1 MKSRFHVAVKNNIIH
16 MNYLSVENITK
27 SFGERVLFESI
38 SFGLAQGEKVALVG
52 INGSG
57 KSTLLKILMG
67 EETPDSGDLSF
78 RNDIK
83 VGFLSQNPQFQTGQN
98 AMQAIFSSDHES
110 LNIIK
115 EYEHLAENP
124 EMNDKEQ
131 KRFQELMEKMEAHQ
145 LWDYESQVQQILGQ
159 LGINDIKQSVEN
171 MSGGQKKRVALAA
184 QLIVKPDVL
193 ILDEPTN
200 HLDID
205 IIEWLENY
213 LATQNMT
220 LLMVTHDRY
229 FLDRVCNGILEI
241 DRQQIFKYKGN
252 YEEFLVKKEERES
265 VEQLEV
271 DKARNLMKKEQ
282 EWMRRMPKARG
293 TKAKYRVDAFQDLK
307 EKATKNLKKDKVE
320 LEVSQKRMGGKI
332 LELKSISKGFDDKK
346 LFENFSYTF
355 KKGDRIGIVGQNGTG
370 KSTFLNIVTGK
381 FKSDSGEL
389 DLGVNTEFGY
399 YKQQEIHFDDNKKV
413 IEVVLEIAE
422 HFTLPDG
429 GEITASQFL
438 NKFLFPPKQ
447 QHDFVRKL
455 SGGEKRRLQ
464 LLLVLIKNPN
474 FLILDEPTNDL
485 DLQTLSILE
494 DFLNRFQGC
503 LIIVSHDRY
512 FMDNLTEQLFL
523 FEGDNQIRIFNG
535 NYTDYRLTKDENP
548 KDKPGKSN
556 ESPAKEKPKTEEKQK
571 LSYKEK
577 RELES
582 IDSEIPKLN
591 KLKKELENK
600 LANGE
605 GNTED
610 FSKWGKELNT
620 INQNLEE
627 LEMRWLEL
635 SELEA

>member
-1 MKSRFHVAVKNNIIH
+1 

-27 SFGERVLFESI
+27 SFGERVLFENI

-57 KSTLLKILMG
+57 KSTLLKILMR
-67 EETPDSGDLSF
+67 EETPDTGNLSF

-83 VGFLSQNPQFQTGQN
+83 VGFLSQNPQFQSGQN

-115 EYEHLAENP
+115 EYEKLAQNP
-124 EMNDKEQ
+124 DMNAKEQ
-131 KRFQELMEKMEAHQ
+131 NRFQELMEKMEAHQ

-265 VEQLEV
+265 IEQLEV
-271 DKARNLMKKEQ
+271 DKAKNLMKKEQ

-307 EKATKNLKKDKVE
+307 DKASKNLKKDQVE

-332 LELKSISKGFDDKK
+332 LELKNISKKFDNKS

-381 FKSDSGEL
+381 IKADSGEL

-399 YKQQEIHFDDNKKV
+399 YKQQEIQFDDNKKV
-413 IEVVLEIAE
+413 IDVVLEIAE
-422 HFTLPDG
+422 HFKLPDG
-429 GEITASQFL
+429 NEITAAQFL

-447 QHDFVRKL
+447 QHDFVHKL

-494 DFLNRFQGC
+494 DFLDRFQGC

-523 FEGDNQIRIFNG
+523 FEGDNQIKIFNG
-535 NYTDYRLTKDENP
+535 NYTDYRSTKDEIP
-548 KDKPGKSN
+548 KSKPVKIK
-556 ESPAKEKPKTEEKQK
+556 ESSTKEKSKSEEKQK

-582 IDSEIPKLN
+582 IDNEIPKLN
-591 KLKKELENK
+591 KQKEELETK
-600 LANGE
+600 LADGK
-605 GNTED
+605 GNADD
-610 FSKWGKELNT
+610 FTKWGKELSSLNEK
-620 INQNLEE
+620 LEE

-635 SELEA
+635 SELEL

>member
-1 MKSRFHVAVKNNIIH
+1 

-27 SFGERVLFESI
+27 SFGERVLFENI

-57 KSTLLKILMG
+57 KSTLLKILMR
-67 EETPDSGDLSF
+67 EETPDSGNLSF
-78 RNDIK
+78 RNNIK
-83 VGFLSQNPQFQTGQN
+83 VGFLSQNPQFQSGQN

-115 EYEHLAENP
+115 EYERLAENP
-124 EMNDKEQ
+124 DMNAKEQ
-131 KRFQELMEKMEAHQ
+131 NRFQELMEKMEAHQ

-265 VEQLEV
+265 IEQLEV
-271 DKARNLMKKEQ
+271 DKAKNLMKKEQ

-307 EKATKNLKKDKVE
+307 DKATKNLKKDQVE

-332 LELKSISKGFDDKK
+332 LELKKISKKFDDKK
-346 LFENFSYTF
+346 LFDNFSYTF

-370 KSTFLNIVTGK
+370 KSTFLNILTGK
-381 FKSDSGEL
+381 IKADSGEL

-399 YKQQEIHFDDNKKV
+399 YKQQEIQFDDNKKV
-413 IEVVLEIAE
+413 IDVVLEIAE
-422 HFTLPDG
+422 HFKLPDG
-429 GEITASQFL
+429 NEITAAQFL

-447 QHDFVRKL
+447 QYDFVHKL

-494 DFLNRFQGC
+494 DFLDRFQGC

-512 FMDNLTEQLFL
+512 FMDTLTEQLFL
-523 FEGDNQIRIFNG
+523 FEGDNQIKIFNG
-535 NYTDYRLTKDENP
+535 NYTEYRLIKDEAPNN
-548 KDKPGKSN
+548 KSDKVK
-556 ESPAKEKPKTEEKQK
+556 ESPNKEKPKTEEKQK

-582 IDSEIPKLN
+582 IDSEIPKLT
-591 KLKKELENK
+591 KQKKELEAK
-600 LANGE
+600 LATGE
-605 GNTED
+605 GDAED
-610 FSKWGKELNT
+610 FTNWGKELNT
-620 INQNLEE
+620 INEKLEE

-635 SELEA
+635 SELES

>member
-1 MKSRFHVAVKNNIIH
+1 

-27 SFGERVLFESI
+27 SFGERVLFENI

-67 EETPDSGDLSF
+67 EETPDSGNLSF

-83 VGFLSQNPQFQTGQN
+83 VGFLSQNPQFQSGQN
-98 AMQAIFSSDHES
+98 AMQAIFSTDHES

-115 EYEHLAENP
+115 EYEQLAENP
-124 EMNDKEQ
+124 EMNAKEQ
-131 KRFQELMEKMEAHQ
+131 NSFQELMEKMEAHQ

-184 QLIVKPDVL
+184 QLIVKPEVL

-200 HLDID
+200 HLDIN

-241 DRQQIFKYKGN
+241 DRKQIFKYKGN
-252 YEEFLVKKEERES
+252 YEEFLIKKEERES
-265 VEQLEV
+265 IEQLEV
-271 DKARNLMKKEQ
+271 DKAKNLMKKEQ

-307 EKATKNLKKDKVE
+307 EKASKNLKKDQVE

-332 LELKSISKGFDDKK
+332 LELKNISKGFDDKK

-381 FKSDSGEL
+381 IKADSGEL

-399 YKQQEIHFDDNKKV
+399 YKQQEIQFDDNKKV
-413 IEVVLEIAE
+413 IDVVLEIAE
-422 HFTLPDG
+422 HFKLPDG
-429 GEITASQFL
+429 NEITAAQFL

-447 QHDFVRKL
+447 QYDFVHKL

-494 DFLNRFQGC
+494 DFLDRFQGC

-523 FEGDNQIRIFNG
+523 FEGDNQIKIFNG
-535 NYTDYRLTKDENP
+535 NYTDYRSTKDENQKSKP
-548 KDKPGKSN
+548 EKIKESPIRDKPK
-556 ESPAKEKPKTEEKQK
+556 AEEKQK

-582 IDSEIPKLN
+582 IDNEIPKLN
-591 KLKKELENK
+591 KQKEELETK
-600 LANGE
+600 LASGE
-605 GNTED
+605 GNAED
-610 FSKWGKELNT
+610 FTNWGKELNS
-620 INQNLEE
+620 INEKLEE

-635 SELEA
+635 SELES

>member
-1 MKSRFHVAVKNNIIH
+1 

-27 SFGERVLFESI
+27 SFGERVLFENI

-57 KSTLLKILMG
+57 KSTLLKILMS

-78 RNDIK
+78 RNEIK
-83 VGFLSQNPQFQTGQN
+83 VGFLSQNPQFQSGQN

-124 EMNDKEQ
+124 DMDEKQQN
-131 KRFQELMEKMEAHQ
+131 RFQELMEKMEAHQ

-184 QLIVKPDVL
+184 QLIVKPEVL

-200 HLDID
+200 HLDIN
-205 IIEWLENY
+205 IIEWLESY

-252 YEEFLVKKEERES
+252 YEEFLLKKEEREAN
-265 VEQLEV
+265 EQLEV

-307 EKATKNLKKDKVE
+307 EKATKNLKKEQVE
-320 LEVSQKRMGGKI
+320 LAVSQKRIGGKI
-332 LELKSISKGFDDKK
+332 LELKKISKEFEEKK

-370 KSTFLNIVTGK
+370 KSTFLNIITQK
-381 FKSDSGEL
+381 LNPDSGEL
-389 DLGVNTEFGY
+389 DLGINTQFGY
-399 YKQQEIHFDDNKKV
+399 YKQQEIQFDGSKKV
-413 IEVVLEIAE
+413 IDVVLEIAE

-429 GEITASQFL
+429 NQITAAQFL

-447 QHDFVRKL
+447 QHDFVHKL

-512 FMDNLTEQLFL
+512 FMDNLTDQLFL
-523 FEGDNQIRIFNG
+523 FEGDNQIKIFNG
-535 NYTDYRLTKDENP
+535 NYTDYRTTKDQIS
-548 KDKPGKSN
+548 KTKSDKGK
-556 ESPAKEKPKTEEKQK
+556 ESSTKEKPKAEDKQK

-591 KLKKELENK
+591 IRKEQLETK
-600 LANGE
+600 LASGD
-605 GNTED
+605 GDPDD
-610 FSKWGKELNT
+610 FTKWGKELNA
-620 INQNLEE
+620 INQELEE
-627 LEMRWLEL
+627 MEMRWLEL
-635 SELEA
+635 SEMES

>member
-1 MKSRFHVAVKNNIIH
+1 

-27 SFGERVLFESI
+27 SFGERVLFENI

-57 KSTLLKILMG
+57 KSTLLKILMS
-67 EETPDSGDLSF
+67 EESPDSGDLSF
-78 RNDIK
+78 RNEIK
-83 VGFLSQNPQFQTGQN
+83 VGFLSQNPQFQSGQN
-98 AMQAIFSSDHES
+98 AMQAIFSSNHES

-124 EMNDKEQ
+124 DMDEKQQN
-131 KRFQELMEKMEAHQ
+131 RFQELMEKMEAHQ

-184 QLIVKPDVL
+184 QLIVKPEVL

-200 HLDID
+200 HLDIN

-252 YEEFLVKKEERES
+252 YEEFLLKKEEREAN
-265 VEQLEV
+265 EQLEV

-307 EKATKNLKKDKVE
+307 EKATKNLKKEQVE

-332 LELKSISKGFDDKK
+332 LELKKISKEFEEKK

-370 KSTFLNIVTGK
+370 KSTFLNIITQK
-381 FKSDSGEL
+381 LNPDSGEL
-389 DLGVNTEFGY
+389 DLGINTQFGY
-399 YKQQEIHFDDNKKV
+399 YKQQEIQFDGSKKV
-413 IEVVLEIAE
+413 IDVVLEIAE

-429 GEITASQFL
+429 NQITAAQFL

-447 QHDFVRKL
+447 QHDFVHKL

-523 FEGDNQIRIFNG
+523 FEGDNQIKIFNG
-535 NYTDYRLTKDENP
+535 NYTDYRTTKDQIS
-548 KDKPGKSN
+548 KTKSDKGK
-556 ESPAKEKPKTEEKQK
+556 ESSTKEKHKAEDKQK

-591 KLKKELENK
+591 IRKEQLETK
-600 LANGE
+600 LASGD
-605 GNTED
+605 GDPDD
-610 FSKWGKELNT
+610 FTKWGKELNA
-620 INQNLEE
+620 INQELEE
-627 LEMRWLEL
+627 MEMRWLEL
-635 SELEA
+635 SEMES

>member
-1 MKSRFHVAVKNNIIH
+1 

-27 SFGERVLFESI
+27 SFGERVLFENI

-57 KSTLLKILMG
+57 KSTLLKILMR
-67 EETPDSGDLSF
+67 EETPDSGNLSF

-83 VGFLSQNPQFQTGQN
+83 VGFLSQNPQFQAGQN

-115 EYEHLAENP
+115 EYEKLAQNP
-124 EMNDKEQ
+124 DMNAKEQ
-131 KRFQELMEKMEAHQ
+131 NRFQELMEKMEAHQ

-265 VEQLEV
+265 IEQLEV
-271 DKARNLMKKEQ
+271 DKAKNLMKKEQ
-282 EWMRRMPKARG
+282 EWMRRMPKARS

-307 EKATKNLKKDKVE
+307 DKATKNLKKDQVE

-332 LELKSISKGFDDKK
+332 LELKKISKKFDDKN
-346 LFENFSYTF
+346 LFDNFSYTF

-381 FKSDSGEL
+381 IKADSGEL

-399 YKQQEIHFDDNKKV
+399 YKQQEIQFDDNKKV
-413 IEVVLEIAE
+413 IDVVLEIAE
-422 HFTLPDG
+422 HFKLPDG
-429 GEITASQFL
+429 HEITAAQFL

-447 QHDFVRKL
+447 QYDFVHKL

-523 FEGDNQIRIFNG
+523 FEGDNQIKIFNG
-535 NYTDYRLTKDENP
+535 NYTDYRLTKDEP
-548 KDKPGKSN
+548 LKVK
-556 ESPAKEKPKTEEKQK
+556 PAKVKESSTKEKLKAEDKQK

-577 RELES
+577 RELET
-582 IDSEIPKLN
+582 IDSEIPKLT
-591 KLKKELENK
+591 KQKEELEAK
-600 LANGE
+600 LATGE
-605 GNTED
+605 GNAED
-610 FSKWGKELNT
+610 FTNWGKELNT
-620 INQNLEE
+620 INEKLEE

-635 SELEA
+635 SELES

>member
-1 MKSRFHVAVKNNIIH
+1 
-16 MNYLSVENITK
+16 MNYLSAENISK
-27 SFGERVLFESI
+27 SFGERVLFENI
-38 SFGLAQGEKVALVG
+38 SFGLAQGEKIALVG

-57 KSTLLKILMG
+57 KSTLLKILVG
-67 EETPDSGDLSF
+67 EETSDSGGFSF

-83 VGFLSQNPQFQTGQN
+83 VGFLSQNPQFEPGQN

-110 LNIIK
+110 LNIVK
-115 EYEHLAENP
+115 DYEELAGKA

-131 KRFQELMEKMEAHQ
+131 KRFQQLMEQMEAHQ
-145 LWDYESQVQQILGQ
+145 LWDYESQVEQILGQ
-159 LGINDIKQSVEN
+159 LGIDNIQQSVEN

-184 QLIVKPDVL
+184 QLIVKPDFL

-200 HLDID
+200 HLDIK

-213 LATQNMT
+213 LATQNIT

-241 DRQQIFKYKGN
+241 DQQKIFKYQGN

-265 VEQLEV
+265 MDQLVV

-307 EKATKNLKKDKVE
+307 EKATKNLKKDQVE
-320 LEVSQKRMGGKI
+320 LAVSQKRMGGKI
-332 LELKSISKGFDDKK
+332 LELKGITKGFDNKK

-355 KKGDRIGIVGQNGTG
+355 KKGDRIGIVGENGSG
-370 KSTFLNIVTGK
+370 KSTFLNILTGK
-381 FKSDSGEL
+381 IKSDSGEL

-399 YKQQEIHFDDNKKV
+399 YKQQEIQFDDNKKV
-413 IEVVLEIAE
+413 IDVVLEIAE
-422 HFTLPDG
+422 HFTLPDKSQ
-429 GEITASQFL
+429 ISASQFL

-447 QHDFVRKL
+447 QHDFVHKL

-494 DFLNRFQGC
+494 DFLDRFQGC

-523 FEGDNQIRIFNG
+523 FEGDNQIKIFNG
-535 NYTDYRLTKDENP
+535 NYTDYRSTIDQSP
-548 KDKPGKSN
+548 SVKSN
-556 ESPAKEKPKTEEKQK
+556 KGKVSSTKESSKSDQQAEPKQK
-571 LSYKEK
+571 LNYKEK

-582 IDSEIPKLN
+582 IDNEIPELN
-591 KLKKELENK
+591 IQKEELEAK
-600 LANGE
+600 LAKGE
-605 GNTED
+605 GGAED
-610 FSKWGKELNT
+610 FTKWGKELNV
-620 INQNLEE
+620 INQKLED

-635 SELEA
+635 SELES

>member
-1 MKSRFHVAVKNNIIH
+1 

-27 SFGERVLFESI
+27 SFGERVLFENI

-67 EETPDSGDLSF
+67 EETPDSGNLSF

-83 VGFLSQNPQFQTGQN
+83 VGFLSQNPQFKAGQN

-115 EYEHLAENP
+115 EYEQLAENP
-124 EMNDKEQ
+124 DMNAKEQ
-131 KRFQELMEKMEAHQ
+131 NRFQELMEKMEAHQ

-265 VEQLEV
+265 IEQLEV
-271 DKARNLMKKEQ
+271 DKAKNLMKKEQ

-307 EKATKNLKKDKVE
+307 DKATKNLKKDQVE

-332 LELKSISKGFDDKK
+332 LELKDVSKNFDDKK
-346 LFENFSYTF
+346 LFDNFSYTF

-381 FKSDSGEL
+381 IKADSGEL

-399 YKQQEIHFDDNKKV
+399 YKQQEIQFDDNKKV
-413 IEVVLEIAE
+413 IDVVLEIAE
-422 HFTLPDG
+422 HFKLPDG
-429 GEITASQFL
+429 NEITAAQFL

-447 QHDFVRKL
+447 QHDFVHKL

-494 DFLNRFQGC
+494 DFLDRFQGC

-523 FEGDNQIRIFNG
+523 FEGDNQIKIFNG
-535 NYTDYRLTKDENP
+535 NYTDYRKTKDQNP
-548 KDKPGKSN
+548 KVKSDKNK
-556 ESPAKEKPKTEEKQK
+556 ESVNKEKPKAEDKQK

-582 IDSEIPKLN
+582 IDSEIPKLT
-591 KLKKELENK
+591 KQKEELEAK
-600 LANGE
+600 LASGE
-605 GNTED
+605 GDADD
-610 FSKWGKELNT
+610 FTKWGKELSL
-620 INQNLEE
+620 INEKLEE

-635 SELEA
+635 SELEP

>member
-1 MKSRFHVAVKNNIIH
+1 

-27 SFGERVLFESI
+27 SFGERVLFENI

-67 EETPDSGDLSF
+67 EETPDSGNLSF

-115 EYEHLAENP
+115 EYERLAENP
-124 EMNDKEQ
+124 DMNDKEQ
-131 KRFQELMEKMEAHQ
+131 NRFQELMEKMEAHQ

-159 LGINDIKQSVEN
+159 LGISDIKQSVEN
-171 MSGGQKKRVALAA
+171 MSGGQKKRVALAG

-252 YEEFLVKKEERES
+252 YEEFLLKKEERES
-265 VEQLEV
+265 IEQLEV
-271 DKARNLMKKEQ
+271 DKAKNLMKKEQ

-307 EKATKNLKKDKVE
+307 DKATKNLKKDQVE

-332 LELKSISKGFDDKK
+332 LELKNISKGFDSKK

-381 FKSDSGEL
+381 IKADSGEL

-399 YKQQEIHFDDNKKV
+399 YKQQEIQFDDNKKV
-413 IEVVLEIAE
+413 IDVVLEIAE
-422 HFTLPDG
+422 HFKLPDG
-429 GEITASQFL
+429 NEITAAQFL

-447 QHDFVRKL
+447 QHDFVHKL

-494 DFLNRFQGC
+494 DFLDRFQGC

-523 FEGDNQIRIFNG
+523 FEGDNQIKIFNG
-535 NYTDYRLTKDENP
+535 NYTDYRLTKDESP
-548 KDKPGKSN
+548 KNKTDKSK
-556 ESPAKEKPKTEEKQK
+556 ESSSKEKSKVDDKQK

-591 KLKKELENK
+591 KKKQELESK
-600 LANGE
+600 LATGE
-605 GNTED
+605 GNSDD
-610 FSKWGKELNT
+610 FTKWGKELSLLNEK
-620 INQNLEE
+620 LEE

-635 SELEA
+635 SELES

>member
-1 MKSRFHVAVKNNIIH
+1 

-27 SFGERVLFESI
+27 SFGERILFENI

-67 EETPDSGDLSF
+67 EETPDAGNLSF
-78 RNDIK
+78 RNEIK
-83 VGFLSQNPQFQTGQN
+83 VGFLSQNPQFQSGQN
-98 AMQAIFSSDHES
+98 AMQAIFSADHES

-115 EYEHLAENP
+115 EYERLAENP
-124 EMNDKEQ
+124 DMNPKEQ
-131 KRFQELMEKMEAHQ
+131 NRFQELMEKMEAHQ
-145 LWDYESQVQQILGQ
+145 LWDYESQIQQVLGQ

-200 HLDID
+200 HLDIN

-252 YEEFLVKKEERES
+252 YEEFLLKKEERES
-265 VEQLEV
+265 IEQLEV
-271 DKARNLMKKEQ
+271 DKAKNLMKKEQ

-293 TKAKYRVDAFQDLK
+293 TKAKYRVDAFKELK
-307 EKATKNLKKDKVE
+307 EKASKNLKKDQVE

-332 LELKSISKGFDDKK
+332 LELKGVSKSFGEKQ
-346 LFENFSYTF
+346 LFQNFSYTF

-370 KSTFLNIVTGK
+370 KSTFLNILTGK
-381 FKSDSGEL
+381 IKSDSGEL

-399 YKQQEIHFDDNKKV
+399 YRQQEIQFDDNKKV
-413 IEVVLEIAE
+413 MEVVLEIAE
-422 HFTLPDG
+422 HFSLPDG
-429 GEITASQFL
+429 SEISASQFL

-447 QHDFVRKL
+447 QHDFIHKL

-494 DFLNRFQGC
+494 DFLDRFQGC
-503 LIIVSHDRY
+503 LMIVSHDRY

-523 FEGDNQIRIFNG
+523 FEGDNQVKIFNG
-535 NYTDYRLTKDENP
+535 NYTDYRKAKDETT
-548 KDKPGKSN
+548 KEHTHIKETS
-556 ESPAKEKPKTEEKQK
+556 AKEKTKQEEKKK

-582 IDSEIPKLN
+582 IDSLIPKLV
-591 KLKKELENK
+591 KQKKELEAK
-600 LANGE
+600 LAKGE
-605 GNTED
+605 GNADD
-610 FSKWGKELNT
+610 FTKWGKELNE
-620 INQNLEE
+620 INQKLED

-635 SELEA
+635 SEFEI

>member
-1 MKSRFHVAVKNNIIH
+1 

-27 SFGERVLFESI
+27 SFGERVLFENI

-57 KSTLLKILMG
+57 KSTLLKILMR
-67 EETPDSGDLSF
+67 EETPDSGNLSF

-83 VGFLSQNPQFQTGQN
+83 VGFLSQNPQFQSGQN

-115 EYEHLAENP
+115 EYERLAENP
-124 EMNDKEQ
+124 DMNAKEQ
-131 KRFQELMEKMEAHQ
+131 NRFQELMEKMEAHQ

-159 LGINDIKQSVEN
+159 LGIDDIKQSVEN

-265 VEQLEV
+265 IEQLEV
-271 DKARNLMKKEQ
+271 DKAKNLMKKEQ

-307 EKATKNLKKDKVE
+307 DKATKNLKKDQVE

-332 LELKSISKGFDDKK
+332 LELKKISKKFDDKK
-346 LFENFSYTF
+346 LFDNFSYTF

-370 KSTFLNIVTGK
+370 KSTFLNILTGK
-381 FKSDSGEL
+381 IKADSGEL

-399 YKQQEIHFDDNKKV
+399 YKQQEIQFDDNKKV
-413 IEVVLEIAE
+413 IDVVLEIAE
-422 HFTLPDG
+422 HFKLPDG
-429 GEITASQFL
+429 NEITAAQFL

-447 QHDFVRKL
+447 QYDFVHKL

-494 DFLNRFQGC
+494 DFLDRFQGC

-512 FMDNLTEQLFL
+512 FMDTLTEQLFL
-523 FEGDNQIRIFNG
+523 FEGDNQIKIFNG
-535 NYTDYRLTKDENP
+535 NYTEYRLTKDEAPNN
-548 KDKPGKSN
+548 KSDKVK
-556 ESPAKEKPKTEEKQK
+556 ESPNKEKPKTEEKQK

-582 IDSEIPKLN
+582 IDSEIPKLT
-591 KLKKELENK
+591 KQKKELEAK
-600 LANGE
+600 LATGE
-605 GNTED
+605 GDAED
-610 FSKWGKELNT
+610 FTNWGKELNT
-620 INQNLEE
+620 INEKLEE

-635 SELEA
+635 SELES

>member
-1 MKSRFHVAVKNNIIH
+1 

-27 SFGERVLFESI
+27 SFGERVLFENI

-67 EETPDSGDLSF
+67 EETPDSGNLSF

-83 VGFLSQNPQFQTGQN
+83 VGFLSQNPQFQSGQN
-98 AMQAIFSSDHES
+98 AMQAIFSTDHES

-115 EYEHLAENP
+115 EYEQLAENP
-124 EMNDKEQ
+124 EMNAKEQ
-131 KRFQELMEKMEAHQ
+131 NRFQELMEKMEAHQ

-184 QLIVKPDVL
+184 QLIVKPEVL

-200 HLDID
+200 HLDIN

-241 DRQQIFKYKGN
+241 DRKQIFKYKGN
-252 YEEFLVKKEERES
+252 YEEFLIKKEERES
-265 VEQLEV
+265 IEQLEV
-271 DKARNLMKKEQ
+271 DKAKNLMKKEQ

-307 EKATKNLKKDKVE
+307 EKASKNLKKDQVE

-332 LELKSISKGFDDKK
+332 LELKNITKGFDDKK

-381 FKSDSGEL
+381 IKADSGEL

-399 YKQQEIHFDDNKKV
+399 YKQQEIQFDDNKKV
-413 IEVVLEIAE
+413 IDVVLEIAE
-422 HFTLPDG
+422 HFKLPDG
-429 GEITASQFL
+429 NEITAAQFL

-447 QHDFVRKL
+447 QYDFVHKL

-494 DFLNRFQGC
+494 DFLDRFQGC

-523 FEGDNQIRIFNG
+523 FEGDNQIKIFNG
-535 NYTDYRLTKDENP
+535 NYTDYRSTKDENQKSKP
-548 KDKPGKSN
+548 EKIKESPIRDKPK
-556 ESPAKEKPKTEEKQK
+556 AEEKQK

-582 IDSEIPKLN
+582 IDNEIPKLN
-591 KLKKELENK
+591 KQKEELETK
-600 LANGE
+600 LASGE
-605 GNTED
+605 GNAED
-610 FSKWGKELNT
+610 FTNWGKELNS
-620 INQNLEE
+620 INEKL
-627 LEMRWLEL
+627 
-635 SELEA
+635 

>member
-1 MKSRFHVAVKNNIIH
+1 

-27 SFGERVLFESI
+27 SFGERVLFENI

-67 EETPDSGDLSF
+67 EETPDSGNLSF

-83 VGFLSQNPQFQTGQN
+83 VGFLSQNPQLEPGQN

-115 EYEHLAENP
+115 EYEKLAANP
-124 EMNDKEQ
+124 EMNNKEQ
-131 KRFQELMEKMEAHQ
+131 ARFQDLMEKMEAHQ

-159 LGINDIKQSVEN
+159 LGIDSITQSVEN

-184 QLIVKPDVL
+184 QLIVKPDFL

-200 HLDID
+200 HLDIN

-229 FLDRVCNGILEI
+229 FLDRVCKGILEI

-252 YEEFLVKKEERES
+252 YEEFLVKKQERES
-265 VEQLEV
+265 IEQLEV
-271 DKARNLMKKEQ
+271 DKAKNLMKKEQ

-293 TKAKYRVDAFQDLK
+293 TKAKYRVDAFQGLK
-307 EKATKNLKKDKVE
+307 EKASKNLQKDQVE
-320 LEVSQKRMGGKI
+320 LEVSQKRMGKKI
-332 LELKSISKGFDDKK
+332 LELKGVSKAFDEKR
-346 LFENFSYTF
+346 LFHNFSYTF

-370 KSTFLNIVTGK
+370 KSTFLNILTGK
-381 FKSDSGEL
+381 IKADSGEL

-399 YKQQEIHFDDNKKV
+399 YRQQEIQFDNNKKV

-429 GEITASQFL
+429 SEISASQFL

-447 QHDFVRKL
+447 QHDFVHKL

-494 DFLNRFQGC
+494 DFLDRFQGC

-523 FEGDNQIRIFNG
+523 FEGDNQIKIFNG
-535 NYTDYRLTKDENP
+535 NYTDYRATKYL
-548 KDKPGKSN
+548 
-556 ESPAKEKPKTEEKQK
+556 KPKSKSDKSKETSVKGKPNIENRQK

-582 IDSEIPKLN
+582 IDNKIPELN
-591 KLKKELENK
+591 KQKVELELK
-600 LANGE
+600 LAKGE
-605 GNTED
+605 GDADD
-610 FSKWGKELNT
+610 FTTWGKELNE
-620 INQNLEE
+620 INQKIEE
-627 LEMRWLEL
+627 LEMRWLVL
-635 SELEA
+635 SELED

>member
-1 MKSRFHVAVKNNIIH
+1 

-27 SFGERVLFESI
+27 SFGERVLFENI

-67 EETPDSGDLSF
+67 EETPDEGNLSF
-78 RNDIK
+78 RNDTK
-83 VGFLSQNPQFQTGQN
+83 VGFLSQNPQFEAGQN

-115 EYEHLAENP
+115 EYEKLAANP
-124 EMNDKEQ
+124 EMNSKEQ
-131 KRFQELMEKMEAHQ
+131 ARFQDLMEKMEAHQ

-159 LGINDIKQSVEN
+159 LGIDSITQSVEN

-184 QLIVKPDVL
+184 QLIVKPDFL

-200 HLDID
+200 HLDIS
-205 IIEWLENY
+205 IIEWLESY

-252 YEEFLVKKEERES
+252 YEEFLLKKEERES
-265 VEQLEV
+265 IEQIEV
-271 DKARNLMKKEQ
+271 DKAKNLMKKEQ

-293 TKAKYRVDAFQDLK
+293 TKAKYRVDAFEGLK
-307 EKATKNLKKDKVE
+307 DKASKNLKRDQVE

-332 LELKSISKGFDDKK
+332 LELKAVSKGFEEKQ
-346 LFENFSYTF
+346 LFKNFSYTF

-370 KSTFLNIVTGK
+370 KSTFLNILTGK
-381 FKSDSGEL
+381 LKADSGDL

-399 YKQQEIHFDDNKKV
+399 YKQQEIQFDNSKKV

-422 HFTLPDG
+422 HFSLPDG
-429 GEITASQFL
+429 SEISASQFL

-447 QHDFVRKL
+447 QHDFVHKL

-512 FMDNLTEQLFL
+512 FMDNLTDQLFL
-523 FEGDNQIRIFNG
+523 FEGDNQIKIFNG
-535 NYTDYRLTKDENP
+535 NYTNYRAIKDQKPKVKSTKPTETIN
-548 KDKPGKSN
+548 
-556 ESPAKEKPKTEEKQK
+556 KEKPKVEDKQK

-577 RELES
+577 RELEL
-582 IDSEIPKLN
+582 IDKEIPLLN
-591 KLKKELENK
+591 KQKEELEVN
-600 LANGE
+600 LAKGK
-605 GNTED
+605 GDTDD
-610 FSKWGKELNT
+610 FSNWGKELNE
-620 INQNLEE
+620 INKKLEE

-635 SELEA
+635 SEFEM

>member
-1 MKSRFHVAVKNNIIH
+1 

-27 SFGERVLFESI
+27 SFGERVLFENI

-67 EETPDSGDLSF
+67 EETPDSGNLSF
-78 RNDIK
+78 RNEVK
-83 VGFLSQNPQFQTGQN
+83 VGFLSQNPQFQAGQN

-115 EYEHLAENP
+115 EYERLAENP
-124 EMNDKEQ
+124 DMNNKEQ
-131 KRFQELMEKMEAHQ
+131 NRFQELMEKMEAHQ

-159 LGINDIKQSVEN
+159 LGIDDIKQSVEN

-241 DRQQIFKYKGN
+241 DHQQIFKYKGN
-252 YEEFLVKKEERES
+252 YEEFLLKKEERES
-265 VEQLEV
+265 IEQLEV

-293 TKAKYRVDAFQDLK
+293 TKAKYRVNAFQDLK
-307 EKATKNLKKDKVE
+307 DKATRNLKKEQVD

-332 LELKSISKGFDDKK
+332 LEVKNIAKKFDDKA
-346 LFENFSYTF
+346 LFKDFSYTF

-370 KSTFLNIVTGK
+370 KSTFLNILTGK
-381 FKSDSGEL
+381 TKSDTGEL

-399 YKQQEIHFDDNKKV
+399 YKQQEIQFDDNKKV
-413 IEVVLEIAE
+413 IDVVLEIAE
-422 HFTLPDG
+422 HFNLPDG
-429 GEITASQFL
+429 SQITAAQFL

-447 QHDFVRKL
+447 QYDFVHKL

-523 FEGDNQIRIFNG
+523 FEGNNQIKIFNG
-535 NYTDYRLTKDENP
+535 NYTDYRSSKDQNI
-548 KDKPGKSN
+548 KAKPEKSKEASN
-556 ESPAKEKPKTEEKQK
+556 KEKQKPEDKQK

-577 RELES
+577 SELES
-582 IDSEIPKLN
+582 IDKEIPNLTKQ
-591 KLKKELENK
+591 KEELEAK
-600 LANGE
+600 LVEGE
-605 GNTED
+605 GTADD
-610 FSKWGKELNT
+610 FTKWGKELSVL
-620 INQNLEE
+620 NQNLED

-635 SELEA
+635 SELEK

>member
-1 MKSRFHVAVKNNIIH
+1 

-27 SFGERVLFESI
+27 SFGERVLFENI

-67 EETPDSGDLSF
+67 EETPDSGNLSF

-83 VGFLSQNPQFQTGQN
+83 VGFLSQNPQFEAGQN

-115 EYEHLAENP
+115 EYEQLAENP
-124 EMNDKEQ
+124 DMNAKEQ
-131 KRFQELMEKMEAHQ
+131 NRFQELMEKMEAHQ

-159 LGINDIKQSVEN
+159 LGIDSITQSVEN

-184 QLIVKPDVL
+184 QLIVKPDFL

-200 HLDID
+200 HLDIN

-252 YEEFLVKKEERES
+252 YEEFLFKKEERES
-265 VEQLEV
+265 IEQLEV
-271 DKARNLMKKEQ
+271 DKAKNLMKKEQ

-307 EKATKNLKKDKVE
+307 DKATKNLKKDQVE

-332 LELKSISKGFDDKK
+332 LELKKISKKFDDKK
-346 LFENFSYTF
+346 LFDNFSYTF

-370 KSTFLNIVTGK
+370 KSTFLNIMTGK
-381 FKSDSGEL
+381 IKADSGEL

-399 YKQQEIHFDDNKKV
+399 YKQQEIQFDDNKKV
-413 IEVVLEIAE
+413 IDVVLEIAE
-422 HFTLPDG
+422 HFKLPDG
-429 GEITASQFL
+429 NEITAAQFL

-447 QHDFVRKL
+447 QYDFVHKL

-494 DFLNRFQGC
+494 DFLDRFQGC

-523 FEGDNQIRIFNG
+523 FEGDNQIKIFNG
-535 NYTDYRLTKDENP
+535 NYTDYRSTKNQTP
-548 KDKPGKSN
+548 KTKSDKSK
-556 ESPAKEKPKTEEKQK
+556 ESVNKEKRKTEDKQK

-582 IDSEIPKLN
+582 IDIEIPKLN
-591 KLKKELENK
+591 KQKEELEAK
-600 LANGE
+600 LASGE
-605 GNTED
+605 GDAVD
-610 FSKWGKELNT
+610 FTKWGKELSS
-620 INQNLEE
+620 INEKLEE

-635 SELEA
+635 SELES

>member
-1 MKSRFHVAVKNNIIH
+1 

-27 SFGERVLFESI
+27 SFGERVLFENI

-67 EETPDSGDLSF
+67 EETSDSGNLSF

-83 VGFLSQNPQFQTGQN
+83 VGFLSQNPQFESGQN
-98 AMQAIFSSDHES
+98 AMQAIFSADHES

-115 EYEHLAENP
+115 EYEKLAANP
-124 EMNDKEQ
+124 DMNNKEQ
-131 KRFQELMEKMEAHQ
+131 ARFQALMEKMEAHQ

-159 LGINDIKQSVEN
+159 LGIDSITQSVEN

-184 QLIVKPDVL
+184 QLIVKPDFL

-241 DRQQIFKYKGN
+241 DRQQIFKYRGN
-252 YEEFLVKKEERES
+252 YEEFIVKKEERES
-265 VEQLEV
+265 IEQLEV
-271 DKARNLMKKEQ
+271 DKAKNLMKKEQ

-307 EKATKNLKKDKVE
+307 DKASRNLKKDQVE

-332 LELKSISKGFDDKK
+332 LELKGVSKGFDEKK
-346 LFENFSYTF
+346 LFYNFSYTF

-370 KSTFLNIVTGK
+370 KSTFLNILTK
-381 FKSDSGEL
+381 KIEPDSGTL

-399 YKQQEIHFDDNKKV
+399 YKQQEIQFDNSKKV

-447 QHDFVRKL
+447 QHDFVHKL

-494 DFLNRFQGC
+494 DFLDRFQGC

-523 FEGDNQIRIFNG
+523 FEGDNQIKIFNG
-535 NYTDYRLTKDENP
+535 NYSDYRLTKDDNQKP
-548 KDKPGKSN
+548 KDQKSK
-556 ESPAKEKPKTEEKQK
+556 ESQAKEKQKPEVKQK

-582 IDSEIPKLN
+582 IDAKIPELQKQ
-591 KLKKELENK
+591 KEEMEAK
-600 LANGE
+600 LAKGE
-605 GNTED
+605 GEADD
-610 FSKWGKELNT
+610 FTQWGKELNSL
-620 INQNLEE
+620 NQNLEE

>member
-1 MKSRFHVAVKNNIIH
+1 

-27 SFGERVLFESI
+27 SFGERVLFENI

-67 EETPDSGDLSF
+67 EETPDAGSLSF
-78 RNDIK
+78 RNEIK
-83 VGFLSQNPQFQTGQN
+83 VGFLSQNPQFDPGQN
-98 AMQAIFSSDHES
+98 AMQAIFSADHES

-115 EYEHLAENP
+115 EYEHLANNP

-131 KRFQELMEKMEAHQ
+131 NRFQVLMEKMEAHQ

-159 LGINDIKQSVEN
+159 LGIENIKQSVEN

-200 HLDID
+200 HLDIT

-252 YEEFLVKKEERES
+252 YEEFLVKKEERELA
-265 VEQLEV
+265 EQLEV

-293 TKAKYRVDAFQDLK
+293 TKAKYRVDAFKDLK
-307 EKATKNLKKDKVE
+307 EKASKNLKRDQVE

-332 LELKSISKGFDDKK
+332 LELKGVSKKFDEKE
-346 LFENFSYTF
+346 LFNDFSYTF

-381 FKSDSGEL
+381 IKSDTGEL

-399 YKQQEIHFDDNKKV
+399 YKQQEIQFDNNKKV
-413 IEVVLEIAE
+413 IDVVLEIAE

-429 GEITASQFL
+429 SEISAAQFL

-447 QHDFVRKL
+447 QYDFVHKL

-494 DFLNRFQGC
+494 DFLDRFSGC

-523 FEGDNQIRIFNG
+523 FEGDNQIKIFNG
-535 NYTDYRLTKDENP
+535 NYTDYRLSREQNQKP
-548 KDKPGKSN
+548 KPEK
-556 ESPAKEKPKTEEKQK
+556 AKEPVGKEKQKTEEKQR

-577 RELES
+577 LELES
-582 IDSEIPKLN
+582 IDKEIPEIQKM
-591 KLKKELENK
+591 KEELELK
-600 LANGE
+600 LAKGE
-605 GNTED
+605 GDALD
-610 FSKWGKELNT
+610 FTQWGKELNSL
-620 INQNLEE
+620 NQKLEE

>member
-1 MKSRFHVAVKNNIIH
+1 

-27 SFGERVLFESI
+27 SFGERVLFKNI

-67 EETPDSGDLSF
+67 EETPDSGNLSF

-83 VGFLSQNPQFQTGQN
+83 VGFLSQNPQFQAGQN

-115 EYEHLAENP
+115 EYEQLAQNP
-124 EMNDKEQ
+124 DMNAKEQ
-131 KRFQELMEKMEAHQ
+131 NRFQELMEKMEAHQ

-265 VEQLEV
+265 IEQLEV
-271 DKARNLMKKEQ
+271 DKAKNLMKKEQ

-307 EKATKNLKKDKVE
+307 DKATKNLKKDQVE

-332 LELKSISKGFDDKK
+332 LELKNISKGFDDKK

-381 FKSDSGEL
+381 IKADSGEL

-399 YKQQEIHFDDNKKV
+399 YKQQEIQFDDNKKV
-413 IEVVLEIAE
+413 IDVVLEIAE
-422 HFTLPDG
+422 HFKLPDG
-429 GEITASQFL
+429 NEITAAQFL

-447 QHDFVRKL
+447 QHDFVHKL

-494 DFLNRFQGC
+494 DFLDRFQGC

-523 FEGDNQIRIFNG
+523 FEGDNQIKIFNG
-535 NYTDYRLTKDENP
+535 NYTDYRKTKDQNP
-548 KDKPGKSN
+548 KVKPDKNK
-556 ESPAKEKPKTEEKQK
+556 ESVNKEKPKAEDKQK

-591 KLKKELENK
+591 KQKEELEAK
-600 LANGE
+600 LASGE
-605 GNTED
+605 GDAED
-610 FSKWGKELNT
+610 FTNWGKELNS
-620 INQNLEE
+620 INEKLEE

-635 SELEA
+635 SELES

>member
-1 MKSRFHVAVKNNIIH
+1 
-16 MNYLSVENITK
+16 MNYLSVENLTK
-27 SFGERVLFESI
+27 SFGERVLFENI

-57 KSTLLKILMG
+57 KSTLLKILMK
-67 EETPDSGDLSF
+67 EETPDSGNLSF
-78 RNDIK
+78 RNGIK
-83 VGFLSQNPQFQTGQN
+83 VGFLSQNPQFQAGQN

-115 EYEHLAENP
+115 EYERLAENP
-124 EMNDKEQ
+124 DMNAKEQ
-131 KRFQELMEKMEAHQ
+131 NRFQELMEKMEAHQ

-265 VEQLEV
+265 IEQLEV
-271 DKARNLMKKEQ
+271 DKAKNLMKKEQ

-307 EKATKNLKKDKVE
+307 DKATKNLKKDQVE

-332 LELKSISKGFDDKK
+332 LELKNISKQFDDKK
-346 LFENFSYTF
+346 LFDNFSYTF

-370 KSTFLNIVTGK
+370 KSTFLNILTGK
-381 FKSDSGEL
+381 IKADSGEL

-399 YKQQEIHFDDNKKV
+399 YKQQEIQFDDNKKV
-413 IEVVLEIAE
+413 IDVVLEIAE
-422 HFTLPDG
+422 HFKLPDG
-429 GEITASQFL
+429 NEITAAQFL

-447 QHDFVRKL
+447 QYDFVHKL

-494 DFLNRFQGC
+494 DFLDRFHGC

-523 FEGDNQIRIFNG
+523 FEGDNQIKIFNG
-535 NYTDYRLTKDENP
+535 NYTDYRLTKDEAPNIKP
-548 KDKPGKSN
+548 DKVK
-556 ESPAKEKPKTEEKQK
+556 ESPNKEKPKTEERQK

-582 IDSEIPKLN
+582 IDSEIPKLT
-591 KLKKELENK
+591 KQKEELEAK
-600 LANGE
+600 LATGE
-605 GNTED
+605 GDAED
-610 FSKWGKELNT
+610 FTNWGKELNT
-620 INQNLEE
+620 INEKLEE

-635 SELEA
+635 SELES

>member
-1 MKSRFHVAVKNNIIH
+1 

-27 SFGERVLFESI
+27 SFGERVLFENI

-57 KSTLLKILMG
+57 KSTLLKILMR
-67 EETPDSGDLSF
+67 EETPDSGNLSF

-83 VGFLSQNPQFQTGQN
+83 VGFLSQNPQFLAGQN

-115 EYEHLAENP
+115 EYERLAENP
-124 EMNDKEQ
+124 DMNAKEQ
-131 KRFQELMEKMEAHQ
+131 NRFQELMEKMETHQ
-145 LWDYESQVQQILGQ
+145 LWDYESQIQQILGQ
-159 LGINDIKQSVEN
+159 LGISNIKQSVEN

-265 VEQLEV
+265 IEQLEV
-271 DKARNLMKKEQ
+271 DKAKNLMKKEQ

-307 EKATKNLKKDKVE
+307 DKATKNLKKDQVE

-332 LELKSISKGFDDKK
+332 LELKKISKKFDDKK
-346 LFENFSYTF
+346 LFDNFSYTF

-381 FKSDSGEL
+381 IKADSGEL

-399 YKQQEIHFDDNKKV
+399 YKQQEIQFDDNKKV
-413 IEVVLEIAE
+413 IDVVLEIAE
-422 HFTLPDG
+422 HFKLPDG
-429 GEITASQFL
+429 NEITAAQFL

-447 QHDFVRKL
+447 QYDFVHKL

-494 DFLNRFQGC
+494 DFLDRFQGC
-503 LIIVSHDRY
+503 LMIVSHDRY

-523 FEGDNQIRIFNG
+523 FEGDNQIKIFNG
-535 NYTDYRLTKDENP
+535 NYTDYRSTKDQSP
-548 KDKPGKSN
+548 KLKNDKVT
-556 ESPAKEKPKTEEKQK
+556 ESPSKEKPKTEEKQK
-571 LSYKEK
+571 LSFKEK
-577 RELES
+577 MELEV
-582 IDSEIPKLN
+582 ID
-591 KLKKELENK
+591 KELPELGKRKEALETK
-600 LANGE
+600 LTVAKGT
-605 GNTED
+605 TED
-610 FSKWGKELNT
+610 FASWGKELNE
-620 INQNLEE
+620 IKEKMDE
-627 LEMRWLEL
+627 LEIRWLEL
-635 SELEA
+635 SELS

>member
-1 MKSRFHVAVKNNIIH
+1 

-27 SFGERVLFESI
+27 SFGERVLFENI

-57 KSTLLKILMG
+57 KSTLLKILMR
-67 EETPDSGDLSF
+67 EETPDSGNLSF

-83 VGFLSQNPQFQTGQN
+83 VGFLSQNPQFLAGQN

-115 EYEHLAENP
+115 EYERLAENP
-124 EMNDKEQ
+124 DMNAKEQ
-131 KRFQELMEKMEAHQ
+131 NRFQELMEKMEAHQ

-265 VEQLEV
+265 IEQLEV
-271 DKARNLMKKEQ
+271 DKAKNLMKKEQ

-307 EKATKNLKKDKVE
+307 DKATKNLKKDQVE

-332 LELKSISKGFDDKK
+332 LELKKVSKGFNDKK

-381 FKSDSGEL
+381 IKSDSGEL

-399 YKQQEIHFDDNKKV
+399 YKQQEIQFDDNKKV
-413 IEVVLEIAE
+413 IDVVLEIAE
-422 HFTLPDG
+422 HFKLPDG
-429 GEITASQFL
+429 NEITAAQFL

-447 QHDFVRKL
+447 QYDFVHKL

-494 DFLNRFQGC
+494 DFLDRFQGC

-523 FEGDNQIRIFNG
+523 FEGDNQIKIFNG
-535 NYTDYRLTKDENP
+535 NYTDYRSTKDDSPKSKPDKIKEAP
-548 KDKPGKSN
+548 TKDKPK
-556 ESPAKEKPKTEEKQK
+556 AEEKQK

-591 KLKKELENK
+591 KHKDELESK
-600 LANGE
+600 LASGE
-605 GNTED
+605 GDAED
-610 FSKWGKELNT
+610 FTNWGKELNS
-620 INQNLEE
+620 INEKLEE

-635 SELEA
+635 SELES

>member
-1 MKSRFHVAVKNNIIH
+1 

-27 SFGERVLFESI
+27 SFGERVLFENI

-67 EETPDSGDLSF
+67 EEMPDSGNLSF
-78 RNDIK
+78 RNEIK
-83 VGFLSQNPQFQTGQN
+83 VGFLSQNPQFQAGQN

-115 EYEHLAENP
+115 EYERLAENP
-124 EMNDKEQ
+124 DMNDKEQ
-131 KRFQELMEKMEAHQ
+131 NRFQELMEKMEAHQ

-159 LGINDIKQSVEN
+159 LGIDDIKQSVEH

-205 IIEWLENY
+205 VIEWLENY

-265 VEQLEV
+265 IEQLEV

-307 EKATKNLKKDKVE
+307 DKASKNLKKDQVE

-332 LELKSISKGFDDKK
+332 LELKKVSKGFADKK
-346 LFENFSYTF
+346 LFEDFSYTF

-381 FKSDSGEL
+381 IRSDSGEL

-399 YKQQEIHFDDNKKV
+399 YKQQEIQFDDNKKV
-413 IEVVLEIAE
+413 IDVVLEIAE
-422 HFTLPDG
+422 HFKLPDG
-429 GEITASQFL
+429 NEITAAQFL

-447 QHDFVRKL
+447 QHDFVHKL

-494 DFLNRFQGC
+494 DFLDRFQGC

-523 FEGDNQIRIFNG
+523 FEGDNQIKIFNG
-535 NYTDYRLTKDENP
+535 NYTHYRTTKDESP
-548 KDKPGKSN
+548 KAKPEKSK
-556 ESPAKEKPKTEEKQK
+556 ESTNKEKAKSEEKQK

-582 IDSEIPKLN
+582 IDSKIPKLN
-591 KLKKELENK
+591 KQKEELERK
-600 LANGE
+600 LASGDGE
-605 GNTED
+605 AED
-610 FSKWGKELNT
+610 FTKWGKELN
-620 INQNLEE
+620 NLNLEIEE

-635 SELEA
+635 SELDA

>member
-1 MKSRFHVAVKNNIIH
+1 

-27 SFGERVLFESI
+27 SFGERVLFENI

-57 KSTLLKILMG
+57 KSTLLKILMS

-78 RNDIK
+78 RNEIK
-83 VGFLSQNPQFQTGQN
+83 VGFLSQNPQFQAGQN
-98 AMQAIFSSDHES
+98 AMQAIFSSNHES

-115 EYEHLAENP
+115 EYEKLAANP
-124 EMNDKEQ
+124 DMNAKEQ
-131 KRFQELMEKMEAHQ
+131 NRFQELMEKMEAHQ

-159 LGINDIKQSVEN
+159 LGIDNITQSVEN

-241 DRQQIFKYKGN
+241 DHQQIFKYKGN

-265 VEQLEV
+265 IEQLEV

-282 EWMRRMPKARG
+282 EWIRRMPKARG
-293 TKAKYRVDAFQDLK
+293 TKAKYRVDAFQELK
-307 EKATKNLKKDKVE
+307 EKASRNLKKDQVE

-332 LELKSISKGFDDKK
+332 LEMKAISKAFENKK
-346 LFENFSYTF
+346 LFDKFSYTF

-381 FKSDSGEL
+381 IKADSGEL

-399 YKQQEIHFDDNKKV
+399 YKQQEIQFDNNKKV
-413 IEVVLEIAE
+413 IDVVLEIAE
-422 HFTLPDG
+422 HFNLPDG
-429 GEITASQFL
+429 SQISASQFL

-447 QHDFVRKL
+447 QHDCVHKL

-494 DFLNRFQGC
+494 DFLDRFQGC

-512 FMDNLTEQLFL
+512 FMDNLTEQLLL
-523 FEGDNQIRIFNG
+523 FEGDNQIKIFNG
-535 NYTDYRLTKDENP
+535 NYTDYRKTKEENP
-548 KDKPGKSN
+548 KTKVEKSK
-556 ESPAKEKPKTEEKQK
+556 ESIVKEKPKVEEKQK
-571 LSYKEK
+571 LNYKEK

-591 KLKKELENK
+591 RQKKELESK
-600 LANGE
+600 LADGE
-605 GNTED
+605 GTADD
-610 FSKWGKELNT
+610 FTKWGKDLSD
-620 INQNLEE
+620 INQRLED

-635 SELEA
+635 SELES